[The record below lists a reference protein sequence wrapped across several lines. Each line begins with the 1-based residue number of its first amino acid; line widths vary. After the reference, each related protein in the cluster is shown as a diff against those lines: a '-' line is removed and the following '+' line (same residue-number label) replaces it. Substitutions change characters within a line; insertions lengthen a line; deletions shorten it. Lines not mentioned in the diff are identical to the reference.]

1 MGRYLLRRALS
12 SSIVLATSVVLVF
25 LSIRVLPG
33 DPVLARLGAATEVTP
48 EALKAL
54 REEAGLDRS
63 LLAQLFSWL
72 SHALR
77 GDLGVSYISQ
87 FPVTQLV
94 GERIPVTFE
103 LTFFIIVLS
112 CIFSLILAPLSILKP
127 GGRLDRFIGSLTSIG
142 LSIPGFVTG
151 IIFILIFSLTLQWLP
166 SLGFVPITEDLGKN
180 LQLLIMPSIT
190 GALTATPYLV
200 RYLRASMLEIKQSS
214 FIRTA
219 EGKGLSDSRIMFRHI
234 LPNSLVP
241 TLTMLGLI
249 VGYTLSGVI
258 VIEYMFGL
266 PGIGSLA
273 IEGAF
278 KRDYAI
284 IQGVSLVIISLF
296 ILTTLLFDIL
306 CGIVDPRLRV
316 SKERQNEI

>member
-1 MGRYLLRRALS
+1 MGRYLFRRALS

-72 SHALR
+72 SHAVR

-127 GGRLDRFIGSLTSIG
+127 GGKLDRFIGSLTSIG

-166 SLGFVPITEDLGKN
+166 SLGYVPITEDLGKN

>member
-1 MGRYLLRRALS
+1 MGRYLFRRALS

-48 EALKAL
+48 EALEAL
-54 REEAGLDRS
+54 RVEAGLDRS

-72 SHALR
+72 SHAVR

-94 GERIPVTFE
+94 GERIPVTLE
-103 LTFFIIVLS
+103 LTFFIILLS

-127 GGRLDRFIGSLTSIG
+127 GGKLDRFIGSLTSIG

-166 SLGFVPITEDLGKN
+166 SLGYVPITEDLGKN

-316 SKERQNEI
+316 TKERQNEI

>member
-1 MGRYLLRRALS
+1 
-12 SSIVLATSVVLVF
+12 
-25 LSIRVLPG
+25 
-33 DPVLARLGAATEVTP
+33 
-48 EALKAL
+48 
-54 REEAGLDRS
+54 
-63 LLAQLFSWL
+63 
-72 SHALR
+72 
-77 GDLGVSYISQ
+77 
-87 FPVTQLV
+87 
-94 GERIPVTFE
+94 
-103 LTFFIIVLS
+103 
-112 CIFSLILAPLSILKP
+112 
-127 GGRLDRFIGSLTSIG
+127 
-142 LSIPGFVTG
+142 
-151 IIFILIFSLTLQWLP
+151 LP
-166 SLGFVPITEDLGKN
+166 SIGFVPIRENLGEN
-180 LQLLIMPSIT
+180 LKLMIMPSIT

-219 EGKGLSDSRIMFRHI
+219 EGKGLSDSRILFRHI

-258 VIEYMFGL
+258 IIEYMFGL

-278 KRDYAI
+278 KRDYAV

-306 CGIVDPRLRV
+306 CGLVDPRLRV

>member
-12 SSIVLATSVVLVF
+12 SSIVLATSLIFVF
-25 LSIRVLPG
+25 LSIRILPG
-33 DPVLARLGAATEVTP
+33 DPVLAQLGAATKVTP
-48 EALKAL
+48 EALQML
-54 REEAGLDRS
+54 REEAGLDRP
-63 LLAQLFSWL
+63 LLVQLFAWL
-72 SHALR
+72 SQAFR

-94 GERIPVTFE
+94 AERLPVTLE

-112 CIFSLILAPLSILKP
+112 CIFALILAPLSTLKP
-127 GGRLDRFIGSLTSIG
+127 GGILDRLIGSLTSIG
-142 LSIPGFVTG
+142 LSIPGFVFG
-151 IIFILIFSLTLQWLP
+151 IIFILIFSLTLQLLP
-166 SLGFVPITEDLGKN
+166 SLGFVPIKENLGQN
-180 LQLLIMPSIT
+180 LQLMIMPSIT

-219 EGKGLSDSRIMFRHI
+219 EGKGLSDSRILFRHI

-258 VIEYMFGL
+258 IIEYMFGL

-278 KRDYAI
+278 KRDYAV

-306 CGIVDPRLRV
+306 CGLVDPRLRV

>member
-12 SSIVLATSVVLVF
+12 SSIVLATSLIFVF
-25 LSIRVLPG
+25 LSIRILPG
-33 DPVLARLGAATEVTP
+33 DPVLAQLGAATKVTP
-48 EALKAL
+48 EALQML
-54 REEAGLDRS
+54 REEAGLDRP
-63 LLAQLFSWL
+63 LLVQLFAWL
-72 SHALR
+72 SQAFR

-94 GERIPVTFE
+94 AERLPVTLE

-112 CIFSLILAPLSILKP
+112 CIFALILAPLSTLKP
-127 GGRLDRFIGSLTSIG
+127 GGILDRSIGSLTSIG
-142 LSIPGFVTG
+142 LSIPGFVFG

-166 SLGFVPITEDLGKN
+166 SLGFVPIKENLGQN
-180 LQLLIMPSIT
+180 LQLMIMPSIT

-219 EGKGLSDSRIMFRHI
+219 EGKGLSDSRILFRHI

-258 VIEYMFGL
+258 IIEYMFGL

-278 KRDYAI
+278 KRDYAV

-296 ILTTLLFDIL
+296 IFTTLLFDIL
-306 CGIVDPRLRV
+306 CGLVDPRLRV

>member
-12 SSIVLATSVVLVF
+12 SSIVLATSLVLVF
-25 LSIRVLPG
+25 LSIRILPG

-48 EALKAL
+48 EALQAL
-54 REEAGLDRS
+54 REEAGLDRP

-72 SHALR
+72 SDALR

-87 FPVTQLV
+87 FPVTQLI
-94 GERIPVTFE
+94 GERLPVTFE

-112 CIFSLILAPLSILKP
+112 CIFALILAPLSILKP
-127 GGRLDRFIGSLTSIG
+127 GGILDRFISTMTSIG
-142 LSIPGFVTG
+142 LSIPGFVIG

-166 SLGFVPITEDLGKN
+166 SLGYVPIAEDLGKN
-180 LQLLIMPSIT
+180 LQLMIMPSIT

-258 VIEYMFGL
+258 IIEYMFGL

-306 CGIVDPRLRV
+306 CGLVDPRLRV
-316 SKERQNEI
+316 SKDRQNEI

>member
-1 MGRYLLRRALS
+1 VGRYLLRRALS
-12 SSIVLATSVVLVF
+12 SSIVLATSLVFVF
-25 LSIRVLPG
+25 LSIRILPG
-33 DPVLARLGAATEVTP
+33 DPVLAQLGAATKVTP
-48 EALKAL
+48 EALQML
-54 REEAGLDRS
+54 REEAGLDRP
-63 LLAQLFSWL
+63 LLVQLFAWISD
-72 SHALR
+72 ALR

-87 FPVTQLV
+87 FPVTQLI
-94 GERIPVTFE
+94 GERIPVTLE

-112 CIFSLILAPLSILKP
+112 CVFALILAPLSILKP
-127 GGRLDRFIGSLTSIG
+127 GGRLDRLIGSLTSIG
-142 LSIPGFVTG
+142 LSIPGFVFG

-166 SLGFVPITEDLGKN
+166 SLGFVPIKENLGQN
-180 LQLLIMPSIT
+180 LQLMIMPSIT

-219 EGKGLSDSRIMFRHI
+219 EGKGLSDSRILFRHI

-278 KRDYAI
+278 KRDYAV

-306 CGIVDPRLRV
+306 CGLVDPRLRV

>member
-1 MGRYLLRRALS
+1 MGRYLFRRALS

-54 REEAGLDRS
+54 RVEAGLDRS

-72 SHALR
+72 SHAVR

-94 GERIPVTFE
+94 GERIPVTLE
-103 LTFFIIVLS
+103 LTFFIILLS

-127 GGRLDRFIGSLTSIG
+127 GGKLDRFIGSLTSIG

-166 SLGFVPITEDLGKN
+166 SLGYVPITEDLGKN

-316 SKERQNEI
+316 TKERQNEI

>member
-12 SSIVLATSVVLVF
+12 SSIVLATSLIFVF
-25 LSIRVLPG
+25 LSIRILPG
-33 DPVLARLGAATEVTP
+33 DPVLAQLGAATKVTP
-48 EALKAL
+48 EALQML
-54 REEAGLDRS
+54 REEAGLDRP

-72 SHALR
+72 SDALR

-94 GERIPVTFE
+94 AERLPVTLE

-112 CIFSLILAPLSILKP
+112 CIFALILAPLSTLKP
-127 GGRLDRFIGSLTSIG
+127 GGILDRLIGSLTSIG
-142 LSIPGFVTG
+142 LSIPGFVFG

-166 SLGFVPITEDLGKN
+166 SLGFVPIKENLGQN
-180 LQLLIMPSIT
+180 LQLMIMPSIT

-219 EGKGLSDSRIMFRHI
+219 EGKGLSDSRILFRHI

-258 VIEYMFGL
+258 IIEYMFGL

-278 KRDYAI
+278 KRDYAV

-306 CGIVDPRLRV
+306 CGLVDPRLRV

>member
-12 SSIVLATSVVLVF
+12 SSIVLATSLVLVF

-151 IIFILIFSLTLQWLP
+151 IIFILFFSLTLQWLP

>member
-1 MGRYLLRRALS
+1 M
-12 SSIVLATSVVLVF
+12 VLVF

-54 REEAGLDRS
+54 RVEAGLDRS

-72 SHALR
+72 SHAVR

-94 GERIPVTFE
+94 GERIPVTLE
-103 LTFFIIVLS
+103 LTFFIILLS

-127 GGRLDRFIGSLTSIG
+127 GGKLDRFIGSLTSIG
-142 LSIPGFVTG
+142 LSVPGFVTG
-151 IIFILIFSLTLQWLP
+151 IVFILIFSLTLQWLP
-166 SLGFVPITEDLGKN
+166 SLGYVPITEDLGKN

-316 SKERQNEI
+316 TKERQNEI

>member
-12 SSIVLATSVVLVF
+12 SSIVLATSLVFVF
-25 LSIRVLPG
+25 LSIRILPG
-33 DPVLARLGAATEVTP
+33 DPVLAQLGAATKVTP
-48 EALKAL
+48 EALQML
-54 REEAGLDRS
+54 REEAGLDRP
-63 LLAQLFSWL
+63 LLVQLFAWL
-72 SHALR
+72 SQAFR

-87 FPVTQLV
+87 FPVTQLIS
-94 GERIPVTFE
+94 ERIPVTLE
-103 LTFFIIVLS
+103 LTFFIILLS
-112 CIFSLILAPLSILKP
+112 CIFALILAPLSTLKP
-127 GGRLDRFIGSLTSIG
+127 GGKLDKLIGSLTSIG
-142 LSIPGFVTG
+142 LSIPGFVFG

-166 SLGFVPITEDLGKN
+166 SLGFVPIKENLGQN
-180 LQLLIMPSIT
+180 LQLMIMPSIT

-219 EGKGLSDSRIMFRHI
+219 EGKGLSDSRILFRHI

-258 VIEYMFGL
+258 IIEYMFGL

-278 KRDYAI
+278 KRDYAV

-306 CGIVDPRLRV
+306 CGLVDPRLRV

>member
-12 SSIVLATSVVLVF
+12 SSIVLATSLIFVF
-25 LSIRVLPG
+25 LSIRILPG
-33 DPVLARLGAATEVTP
+33 DPVLAQLGAATKVTP
-48 EALKAL
+48 EALQML
-54 REEAGLDRS
+54 REEAGLDRP
-63 LLAQLFSWL
+63 LLVQLFAWL
-72 SHALR
+72 SQAFR

-94 GERIPVTFE
+94 AERLPVTLE
-103 LTFFIIVLS
+103 LTFFIILLS
-112 CIFSLILAPLSILKP
+112 CIFALILAPLSTLKP
-127 GGRLDRFIGSLTSIG
+127 GGILDRLIGSLTSIG
-142 LSIPGFVTG
+142 LSIPGFVFG

-166 SLGFVPITEDLGKN
+166 SLGFVPIKENLGQN
-180 LQLLIMPSIT
+180 LQLMIMPSIT

-219 EGKGLSDSRIMFRHI
+219 EGKGLSDSRILFRHI

-258 VIEYMFGL
+258 IIEYMFGL

-278 KRDYAI
+278 KRDYAV

-306 CGIVDPRLRV
+306 CGLVDPRLRV

>member
-12 SSIVLATSVVLVF
+12 SSIVLATSLVFVF
-25 LSIRVLPG
+25 LSIRILPG
-33 DPVLARLGAATEVTP
+33 DPVLAQLGAATKVTP
-48 EALKAL
+48 EALQML
-54 REEAGLDRS
+54 REEAGLDRP
-63 LLAQLFSWL
+63 LLVQLFSWI
-72 SHALR
+72 SDALR

-87 FPVTQLV
+87 FPVTQLI
-94 GERIPVTFE
+94 GERIPVTLE

-112 CIFSLILAPLSILKP
+112 CIFALILAPLSILKP
-127 GGRLDRFIGSLTSIG
+127 GGRLDRLIGSLTSIG
-142 LSIPGFVTG
+142 LSIPGFVFG

-166 SLGFVPITEDLGKN
+166 SLGFVPIKENLGQN
-180 LQLLIMPSIT
+180 LQLMIMPSIT

-219 EGKGLSDSRIMFRHI
+219 EGKGLSDSRILFRHI

-278 KRDYAI
+278 KRDYAV

-296 ILTTLLFDIL
+296 ILTTLFFDIL
-306 CGIVDPRLRV
+306 CGLVDPRLRV

>member
-1 MGRYLLRRALS
+1 MRQYLFRRAIS
-12 SSIVLATSVVLVF
+12 SSVVFVTSVVIVF
-25 LSIRVLPG
+25 LSIRILPG

-54 REEAGLDRS
+54 REDAGLDRP
-63 LLAQLFSWL
+63 LLAQLFSWS
-72 SHALR
+72 SHAIR
-77 GDLGVSYISQ
+77 GDLGVSYFSQ
-87 FPVTQLV
+87 FSVSELV
-94 GERIPVTFE
+94 AQRIPVTLE
-103 LTFFIIVLS
+103 LTFFIILLA
-112 CIFSLILAPLSILKP
+112 CIFALILAPLSILKP
-127 GGRLDRFIGSLTSIG
+127 GGRIDRIIGYLTSVG
-142 LSIPGFVTG
+142 LSIPGFVVG
-151 IIFILIFSLTLQWLP
+151 IVLILIFSLTLQWLP
-166 SLGFVPITEDLGKN
+166 SIGYVPITEDLGKN
-180 LQLLIMPSIT
+180 LQLLIMPSVT
-190 GALTATPYLV
+190 GAITATPYLV

-219 EGKGLSDSRIMFRHI
+219 EGKGLSNTRIMFRHI

-273 IEGAF
+273 IESAF

-284 IQGVSLVIISLF
+284 IQAVALTIIGLF
-296 ILTTLLFDIL
+296 ILTTFLFDLI
-306 CGIVDPRLRV
+306 CGLVDPRLRV
-316 SKERQNEI
+316 SKERQIEV

>member
-1 MGRYLLRRALS
+1 
-12 SSIVLATSVVLVF
+12 
-25 LSIRVLPG
+25 
-33 DPVLARLGAATEVTP
+33 VLARLGAATKVTP
-48 EALKAL
+48 EALQML
-54 REEAGLDRS
+54 REEAGLDRP

-72 SHALR
+72 SDALR

-87 FPVTQLV
+87 FPVTQLI
-94 GERIPVTFE
+94 GERIPVTLE

-112 CIFSLILAPLSILKP
+112 CIFALILAPLSILKP
-127 GGRLDRFIGSLTSIG
+127 GGILDRLIGSLTSIG
-142 LSIPGFVTG
+142 LSIPGFVFG

-166 SLGFVPITEDLGKN
+166 SIGFVPIRENLGEN
-180 LQLLIMPSIT
+180 LKLMIMPSIT

-219 EGKGLSDSRIMFRHI
+219 EGKGLSDSRILFRHI

-258 VIEYMFGL
+258 IIEYMFGL

-278 KRDYAI
+278 KRDYAV

-296 ILTTLLFDIL
+296 ILTTF
-306 CGIVDPRLRV
+306 V
-316 SKERQNEI
+316 

>member
-12 SSIVLATSVVLVF
+12 SSIVLATSLIFVF
-25 LSIRVLPG
+25 LSIRILPG
-33 DPVLARLGAATEVTP
+33 DPVLAQLGAATKVTP
-48 EALKAL
+48 EALQML
-54 REEAGLDRS
+54 REEAGLDRP
-63 LLAQLFSWL
+63 LLVQLFAWL
-72 SHALR
+72 SQAFR

-94 GERIPVTFE
+94 AERLPVTLE

-112 CIFSLILAPLSILKP
+112 CIFALILAPLSTLKP
-127 GGRLDRFIGSLTSIG
+127 GGILDRLIGSLTYIG
-142 LSIPGFVTG
+142 LSIPGFVFG

-166 SLGFVPITEDLGKN
+166 SLGFVPIKENLGQN
-180 LQLLIMPSIT
+180 LQLMIMPSIT

-219 EGKGLSDSRIMFRHI
+219 EGKGLSDSRILFRHI

-258 VIEYMFGL
+258 IIEYMFGL

-278 KRDYAI
+278 KRDYAV

-306 CGIVDPRLRV
+306 CGLVDPRLRV

>member
-1 MGRYLLRRALS
+1 LGRYLFRRALS

-48 EALKAL
+48 EALQAL

-72 SHALR
+72 SHAVR

-94 GERIPVTFE
+94 GERIPVTLE
-103 LTFFIIVLS
+103 LTFFIILLS

-127 GGRLDRFIGSLTSIG
+127 GGKLDRFIGSLTSIG

-166 SLGFVPITEDLGKN
+166 SLGYVPITEDLGKN
-180 LQLLIMPSIT
+180 LQLLIMPSVT

-316 SKERQNEI
+316 TKERQNEI

>member
-12 SSIVLATSVVLVF
+12 SSIVLATSLVLVF
-25 LSIRVLPG
+25 LSIRILPG

-48 EALKAL
+48 EALQAL

-72 SHALR
+72 SDALR

-87 FPVTQLV
+87 FPVTQLI
-94 GERIPVTFE
+94 GERLPVTFE

-127 GGRLDRFIGSLTSIG
+127 GGILDRIIGTLTSIG
-142 LSIPGFVTG
+142 LSIPGFVIG

-166 SLGFVPITEDLGKN
+166 SLGYVPIAEDLGKN
-180 LQLLIMPSIT
+180 LQLMIMPSIT

-219 EGKGLSDSRIMFRHI
+219 EGKGLTDSRIMFRHI

-258 VIEYMFGL
+258 IIEYMFGL

-296 ILTTLLFDIL
+296 ILTTLCFDIL

>member
-12 SSIVLATSVVLVF
+12 SSIVLATSLVFVF
-25 LSIRVLPG
+25 LSIRILPG
-33 DPVLARLGAATEVTP
+33 DPVLAQLGAATKVTP
-48 EALKAL
+48 EALQML
-54 REEAGLDRS
+54 REEAGLDRP
-63 LLAQLFSWL
+63 LLVQLFAWISD
-72 SHALR
+72 ALR

-87 FPVTQLV
+87 FPVTQLI
-94 GERIPVTFE
+94 GERIPVTLE

-112 CIFSLILAPLSILKP
+112 CIFALILAPLSILKP
-127 GGRLDRFIGSLTSIG
+127 GGRLDRLIGSLTSIG
-142 LSIPGFVTG
+142 LSIPGFVFG

-166 SLGFVPITEDLGKN
+166 SIGFVPIRENLGQN
-180 LQLLIMPSIT
+180 LQLMIMPSIT

-219 EGKGLSDSRIMFRHI
+219 EGKGLSDSRILFRHI

-278 KRDYAI
+278 KRDYAV

-306 CGIVDPRLRV
+306 CGLVDPRLRV

>member
-1 MGRYLLRRALS
+1 VGRYLLRRALS
-12 SSIVLATSVVLVF
+12 SSIVLATSLVFVF
-25 LSIRVLPG
+25 LSIRILPG
-33 DPVLARLGAATEVTP
+33 DPVLAQLGAATKVTP
-48 EALKAL
+48 EALQML
-54 REEAGLDRS
+54 REEAGLDRP
-63 LLAQLFSWL
+63 LLVQLFAWISD
-72 SHALR
+72 ALR

-87 FPVTQLV
+87 FPVTQLI
-94 GERIPVTFE
+94 GERIPVTLE

-112 CIFSLILAPLSILKP
+112 CIFALILAPLSILKP
-127 GGRLDRFIGSLTSIG
+127 GGRLDRLIGSLTSIG
-142 LSIPGFVTG
+142 LSIPGFVFG

-166 SLGFVPITEDLGKN
+166 SLGFVPIKENLGQN
-180 LQLLIMPSIT
+180 LQLMIMPSIT

-219 EGKGLSDSRIMFRHI
+219 EGKGLSDSRILFRHI

-278 KRDYAI
+278 KRDYAV

-296 ILTTLLFDIL
+296 ILTTLFFDIL
-306 CGIVDPRLRV
+306 CGLVDPRLRV

>member
-1 MGRYLLRRALS
+1 M
-12 SSIVLATSVVLVF
+12 VLVF

-48 EALKAL
+48 EALQAL

-72 SHALR
+72 SHAVR

-94 GERIPVTFE
+94 GERIPVTLE
-103 LTFFIIVLS
+103 LTFFIILLS

-127 GGRLDRFIGSLTSIG
+127 GGKLDRFIGSLTSIG
-142 LSIPGFVTG
+142 LSVPGFVTG

-166 SLGFVPITEDLGKN
+166 SLGYVPITEDLGKN

-316 SKERQNEI
+316 TKERQNEI

>member
-12 SSIVLATSVVLVF
+12 SSIVLATSLVLVF

>member
-12 SSIVLATSVVLVF
+12 SSIVLATSLVFVF
-25 LSIRVLPG
+25 LSIRILPG
-33 DPVLARLGAATEVTP
+33 DPVLAQLGAATKVTP
-48 EALKAL
+48 EALQML
-54 REEAGLDRS
+54 REEAGLDRP
-63 LLAQLFSWL
+63 LLVQLFAWL
-72 SHALR
+72 SQAFR

-87 FPVTQLV
+87 FPVTQLIS
-94 GERIPVTFE
+94 ERIPVTLE
-103 LTFFIIVLS
+103 LTFFIILLS
-112 CIFSLILAPLSILKP
+112 CIFALILAPLSTLKP
-127 GGRLDRFIGSLTSIG
+127 GGKLDKLIGSLTSIG
-142 LSIPGFVTG
+142 LSIPGFVFG

-166 SLGFVPITEDLGKN
+166 SLGFVPIKENLGQN
-180 LQLLIMPSIT
+180 LQLMIMPSIT

-219 EGKGLSDSRIMFRHI
+219 EGKGLSDSRILFRHI

-278 KRDYAI
+278 KRDYAV

-306 CGIVDPRLRV
+306 CGLVDPRLRV